1 MNDEAS
7 RNDALIFGRRVCV
20 GCLIGKQKKPI
31 PFKVTEPSSIP
42 LRLIKTNLKWIQI
55 GSEQL
60 RNVYCEYVI
69 RGIFLISNSACCDVL
84 DQNVAGWQLRVLRD
98 SEQPAPESARRREYK
113 IACQLQSFHSCAPE
127 QPSPVNLD
135 IIHTH
140 TRTHVYTCNIC
151 IYIT

>member
-7 RNDALIFGRRVCV
+7 RNDALIFGRVCV

-69 RGIFLISNSACCDVL
+69 QGNFSHLKLCLLRCTLSKCGRRAT
-84 DQNVAGWQLRVLRD
+84 AG
-98 SEQPAPESARRREYK
+98 AARLGAAGPR
-113 IACQLQSFHSCAPE
+113 ICQ
-127 QPSPVNLD
+127 
-135 IIHTH
+135 T
-140 TRTHVYTCNIC
+140 T
-151 IYIT
+151 